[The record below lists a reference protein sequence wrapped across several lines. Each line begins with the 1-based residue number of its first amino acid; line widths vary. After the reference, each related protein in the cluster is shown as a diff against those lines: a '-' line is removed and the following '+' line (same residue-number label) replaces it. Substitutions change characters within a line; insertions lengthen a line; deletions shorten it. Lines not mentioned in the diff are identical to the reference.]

1 MNSTQIRATYP
12 NTDFIVSVME
22 ALDQLKADEFIS
34 LFLQAGNGSVYKLEE
49 GETDGHTKLLLEIV
63 RNLSQ
68 IDAQKDHGELILQA
82 LYAAPAVS
90 ELAKVLVMASVGAT
104 LEYDEFNRRFGKGG
118 DFALGKKKRTYSFYD
133 EQRFVATA
141 FQGGIGQ
148 SDDVRFVIDK
158 LKFIEK
164 ALTADAVQPFLHS
177 LVRFNFNDE
186 SFVQLLEAARDDQ
199 KRDLMRFA
207 PRSVVLSEKLFDFV
221 EKGYVSKSSNF
232 WSTLIDAVNSEN
244 AVMATKLAD
253 FITNDLRDF
262 DGKEQIHRFFAH
274 FKTKELNEVQSSIM
288 SDLKA
293 QVALSELKN
302 EETNIFEFERS
313 APDYLMRAF
322 EAGDLDHFTTVMEKT
337 SQSKQRQH
345 YLMPL
350 FMEIVERT
358 PHMVV
363 NENHLKMVALL
374 KEAVFAQINELTSN
388 IPLGPGAGLI
398 ERERIQK
405 QHDEMRKKHHCQRQD
420 DIVPGM

>member
-1 MNSTQIRATYP
+1 
-12 NTDFIVSVME
+12 ME
-22 ALDQLKADEFIS
+22 ALDQLKADEFIH

-49 GETDGHTKLLLEIV
+49 GETDGHTKLLVEIV

-68 IDAQKDHGELILQA
+68 IDVQKDHGELILQA

-90 ELAKVLVMASVGAT
+90 ELAKVLAMASVGAT

-118 DFALGKKKRTYSFYD
+118 DFALGRKKRTYSFYD
-133 EQRFVATA
+133 EQQFVATA
-141 FQGGIGQ
+141 FKEGVGQ

-164 ALTADAVQPFLHS
+164 ALTADAVKPFLHS
-177 LVRFNFNDE
+177 LVRFKFNDE
-186 SFVQLLEAARDDQ
+186 SFIQLLEAARDDQ
-199 KRDLMRFA
+199 KRDLMLFA
-207 PRSVVLSEKLFDFV
+207 PRSVVLSDKLFDFV

-232 WSTLIDAVNSEN
+232 WSTLIDAVTLEN
-244 AVMATKLAD
+244 AVMATKLAN

-262 DGKEQIHRFFAH
+262 NGKEQIYRFFAH
-274 FKTKELNEVQSSIM
+274 FKNQQLNEVQSLII

-293 QVALSELKN
+293 QVALSELKS

-313 APDYLMRAF
+313 APDYLLRAF
-322 EAGDLDHFTTVMEKT
+322 ETGDLDHFTTVMEKT
-337 SQSKQRQH
+337 SQSKQRHH

-350 FMEIVERT
+350 FMEVVEQT

-374 KEAVFAQINELTSN
+374 KEAVFAQINDLTSN

-405 QHDEMRKKHHCQRQD
+405 HHDERLQEHRRQRED
-420 DIVPGM
+420 DIGPRM